1 MSKQSSLVMVYVY
14 LAVGSAAL
22 GTVITFVLVAAIQY
36 FQIDFR
42 QNLWLLAGP
51 LTLAIGLDVIFIE
64 IYHKFKKP

>member
-42 QNLWLLAGP
+42 QNLWLAVP